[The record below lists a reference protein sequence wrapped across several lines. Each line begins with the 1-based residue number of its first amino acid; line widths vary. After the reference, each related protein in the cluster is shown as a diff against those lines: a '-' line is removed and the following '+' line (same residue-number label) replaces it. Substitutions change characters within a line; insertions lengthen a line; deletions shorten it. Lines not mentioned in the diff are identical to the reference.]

1 MAENTATLPPIIL
14 PVLLDGSKIKSQ
26 LAGIANSIKGNAGLV
41 GGSVLRGLGWGSLL
55 GVGSAAGAIGAFVAV
70 RREASQAEQATF
82 RLAQALEMSGVK
94 ASVALPKL
102 KAFSEQMQR
111 TTTFS
116 SEAVQSMMATGMLR
130 GIRPDQIE
138 KTTQAAIG
146 FSAAGYGS
154 PESVMTMMSRARYGD
169 TRMARRLGI
178 NTKGKSVEDIQQAM
192 TEKGAKFQP
201 MAEAQTNTLEGSM
214 AQLKNSVD
222 DVVKAFGVELI
233 PVILAL
239 TKWMNKNI
247 IGAEGWAAKA
257 GRWGAETGQGLA
269 LKRGQGE
276 ETTRFRMET
285 PEEVKKRL
293 ADWEKRSP
301 LNQILYR
308 MVKGGTVGE
317 AFPGPRQVPY
327 TTAYQAGSAASD
339 KGKTWPQLL
348 KEEQDKVKMRKTI
361 VEDRTVQDRL
371 MMQEQVEGYVEDI
384 FKESREEQ
392 KTKKGAADWRKSPIA
407 LEREAALSKLVAA
420 QGGYQAAYTR
430 YAGGSEQSLFGKSV
444 ATEKMTAAQKEYDE
458 SMAGLKDKYAYDLKL
473 YTATEKQKT
482 LIGLQEERDRMLQG
496 ASGPKEKK
504 RIQDLYKSQLMERA
518 QLWAIESA
526 RMDLPVSNMA
536 PLIEYGSA
544 EAYALKNTDRASEAL
559 DMKEAQIKTELHTK
573 DMNAVLQDFKLQ
585 GITIKGLEVVQMK

>member
-55 GVGSAAGAIGAFVAV
+55 GVGSAAGAIGAFVAI

-94 ASVALPKL
+94 ASAALPKL
-102 KAFSEQMQR
+102 MAFSQQMQR

-192 TEKGAKFQP
+192 TEKGVKFQP

-214 AQLKNSVD
+214 AQLKNVTD

-247 IGAEGWAAKA
+247 TGAEGWAAKA
-257 GRWGAETGQGLA
+257 GRWGAETVQGLTTEGGTEQGYYRPETRA
-269 LKRGQGE
+269 EILKRLKNLPERGAVGGFFAGLFGE
-276 ETTRFRMET
+276 N
-285 PEEVKKRL
+285 
-293 ADWEKRSP
+293 RSKEP
-301 LNQILYR
+301 QQ
-308 MVKGGTVGE
+308 VWQTV
-317 AFPGPRQVPY
+317 A
-327 TTAYQAGSAASD
+327 ANAGSVASD

-371 MMQEQVEGYVEDI
+371 MMQEQVEGFVEDI

-407 LEREAALSKLVAA
+407 LEREAALAKLVAA

-444 ATEKMTAAQKEYDE
+444 ATGKMTAAQKEYDE
-458 SMAGLKDKYAYDLKL
+458 TMAGLKDKYAYDLKL

-482 LIGLQEERDRMLQG
+482 LIGLQEARNRMLQG
-496 ASGPKEKK
+496 TNDPKEKK